1 MIDRRY
7 KIAVLST
14 HPIQYQVP
22 LFRRLAAD
30 PAIDLQVFFFSDHS
44 VSGANDAG
52 FGVRVKW
59 DVPLLDGYRYEFLPS
74 VGARDVL
81 TFWRPFSYGL
91 ARRLRE
97 GAYDALW
104 VHGYGH
110 RGLLAAIAAARM
122 SGMRLLLR
130 GDSQLGDDPRN
141 PTKLWLKRAMI
152 PRLFQQFDGFLAI
165 GTLNREYY
173 LRYGVAPERIFMMP
187 YAVDNAFFR
196 ERAEHAHRVREEF
209 RAALGLAPERPVVL
223 YASKLQAHKR
233 PMDLLAAHA
242 RLLRGQG
249 DGPHPYLLFVGDGE
263 ERAALETRAAELP
276 GESVRLLGF
285 RNQTEL
291 PALFDLADLFVLPS
305 EREPW
310 GLVLNEAMNA
320 ACPLVVSD
328 HVGAAPDLVANGVNG
343 FVYPCGDIAALAD
356 RISKVIEN
364 RERAEQMG
372 RASLERVAQFDF
384 EADADGLFAAMDTLT
399 NNARRAAA

>member
-1 MIDRRY
+1 MTDRRY

-14 HPIQYQVP
+14 HPIQYQAP

-30 PAIDLQVFFFSDHS
+30 PKIDLQVFFFSDHS
-44 VSGANDAG
+44 VRGSTDTG
-52 FGVRVKW
+52 FGIAVKW
-59 DVPLLDGYRYEFLPS
+59 DVPLLEGYRYEFLPCL
-74 VGARDVL
+74 GARDAL

-91 ARRLRE
+91 AKRLRE

-122 SGMRLLLR
+122 SGVRLLLR
-130 GDSQLGDDPRN
+130 GESQLGDDPHGARL
-141 PTKLWLKRAMI
+141 KLKRTLI
-152 PRLFQQFDGFLAI
+152 PRLLGLFDGFLAI

-173 LRYGVAPERIFMMP
+173 LHYGVAPERIFMMP

-196 ERAEHAHRVREEF
+196 ERAERAYRTREEF
-209 RAALGLAPERPVVL
+209 RASLGLAPNRPVIL
-223 YASKLQAHKR
+223 YASKFQAHKR
-233 PMDLLAAHA
+233 PIDLLEAHA
-242 RLLRGQG
+242 RLLQSEDDKPR
-249 DGPHPYLLFVGDGE
+249 PYLLLVGDGAR
-263 ERAALETRAAELP
+263 RAALERRAAELP
-276 GESVRLLGF
+276 GDSVRFLGF

-310 GLVLNEAMNA
+310 GLVLNEAMNGS
-320 ACPLVVSD
+320 CPLVVSD
-328 HVGAAPDLVANGVNG
+328 HVGAAPDLVVNGVNG
-343 FVYPCGDIAALAD
+343 FVFPVGDIAALAD
-356 RISKVIEN
+356 RISQVIVD

-384 EADADGLFAAMDTLT
+384 ESNVDGLLAAMDTLT
-399 NNARRAAA
+399 NNPRRAAA

>member
-1 MIDRRY
+1 MTDRRY

-14 HPIQYQVP
+14 HPIQYQAP

-30 PAIDLQVFFFSDHS
+30 PKIDLQVFFFSDHS
-44 VSGANDAG
+44 VRGSTDTG
-52 FGVRVKW
+52 FGIAVKW
-59 DVPLLDGYRYEFLPS
+59 DVPLLEGYRYEFLPCL
-74 VGARDVL
+74 GARDAL

-91 ARRLRE
+91 AKRLRE

-122 SGMRLLLR
+122 SGVRLLLR
-130 GDSQLGDDPRN
+130 GDSQLGDDPRD
-141 PTKLWLKRAMI
+141 PTRLWLKRALI

-173 LRYGVAPERIFMMP
+173 LHYGVAPERIFMMP

-196 ERAEHAHRVREEF
+196 ERAECAGRVREEF
-209 RAALGLAPERPVVL
+209 RASLGLVPGRPVVL
-223 YASKLQAHKR
+223 YVSKLQAHKR
-233 PMDLLAAHA
+233 PMDLLEAQA
-242 RLLRGQG
+242 RLMQNDG
-249 DGPHPYLLFVGDGE
+249 DQPRPYLLFIGDGE
-263 ERAALETRAAELP
+263 QRAALERRAAELP
-276 GESVRLLGF
+276 ADSVRFLGF

-320 ACPLVVSD
+320 SCPLVVSD
-328 HVGAAPDLVANGVNG
+328 RVGAAPDLVVNDVNG
-343 FVYPCGDIAALAD
+343 FVFPVGDIDALAD
-356 RISKVIEN
+356 LISQVIVN

-372 RASLERVAQFDF
+372 RSSLERVAQFDF
-384 EADADGLFAAMDTLT
+384 ESNVDGLLAALDTLT
-399 NNARRAAA
+399 NNPRRAAA